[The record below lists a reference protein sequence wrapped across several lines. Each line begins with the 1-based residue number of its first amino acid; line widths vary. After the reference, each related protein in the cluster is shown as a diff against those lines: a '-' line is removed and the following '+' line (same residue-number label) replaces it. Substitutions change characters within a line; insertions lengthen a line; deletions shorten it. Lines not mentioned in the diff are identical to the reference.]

1 MPKYALFFTYT
12 SEAWDAMVE
21 NPRDRAAQA
30 RAVVEAV
37 DGTMEAI
44 YWMFG
49 PHDGVCIF
57 DAANPNQR
65 GSGERCRGQHGVLQ
79 ASRNPRAAHLRA
91 TDRVVGDRSRVQAA
105 VSAAGAAGDRVVGAH
120 EQWLARTPR
129 RSAEAWRI
137 APAIA
142 RGRARVE
149 GACPEARR
157 ARSRQRDRPQPV
169 APRTCSPAPREA
181 VA

>member
-30 RAVVEAV
+30 RAVVEAA

-57 DAANPNQR
+57 DAPDAIKAGAVSVAV
-65 GSGERCRGQHGVLQ
+65 GSTGSFKHLETHELLTQELLTELLRTARE
-79 ASRNPRAAHLRA
+79 SRRRYQPPVRRAAA
-91 TDRVVGDRSRVQAA
+91 
-105 VSAAGAAGDRVVGAH
+105 AAG
-120 EQWLARTPR
+120 
-129 RSAEAWRI
+129 
-137 APAIA
+137 
-142 RGRARVE
+142 
-149 GACPEARR
+149 
-157 ARSRQRDRPQPV
+157 
-169 APRTCSPAPREA
+169 
-181 VA
+181 